1 MRREGWYVS
10 GLVTLVLVLYPVL
23 ALSHAGSPDPRRT
36 GAPVPEGGFELTC
49 GDGSECHSDAA
60 VNSGLGSISIEAPEN
75 YGPNNP
81 LEITVRVEE
90 AGKVFFGFE
99 VAVKNAS
106 HEHAGTLELIDMDV
120 TRYAHPSNQEYVSH
134 DGPDGL
140 LQNAWT
146 VRWVPPG
153 EDVGPVTIYA
163 AGNAAN
169 GNGGSNGDNVYTTSK
184 TLTFDIAAEVEAEAM
199 PDVFHL
205 ARAYPNP
212 FTSQTTIR
220 YDLKQAAPVTLAL
233 YDALGRRVRLLDL
246 GTQPVGSHEVRLD
259 AEMLPAGLYLYELR
273 TPQAREARPLLLM
286 R

>member
-1 MRREGWYVS
+1 MS
-10 GLVTLVLVLYPVL
+10 ALVTLALVLYPVL
-23 ALSHAGSPDPRRT
+23 ALSHAGGPDPRRT
-36 GAPVPEGGFELTC
+36 GAPLPGGGFELTC
-49 GDGSECHSDAA
+49 GDGDTCHTDAA
-60 VNSGLGSISIEAPEN
+60 VNSGPGSISIEAPIS
-75 YGPNNP
+75 YGPSNS

-90 AGKVFFGFE
+90 AGKTFFGFE
-99 VAVKNAS
+99 IAVKDAD
-106 HEHAGTLELIDMDV
+106 HEHIGTLELIDPGV

-134 DGPDGL
+134 DGPNGL

-153 EDVGPVTIYA
+153 TDVGPVTIYA

-169 GNGGSNGDNVYTTSK
+169 GDGQSDSDHVYTTSK
-184 TLTFDIAAEVEAEAM
+184 TLTFDIAADVE
-199 PDVFHL
+199 PQPVPSIFQL

-233 YDALGRRVRLLDL
+233 YDALGRLVRLRDL
-246 GTQPVGSHEVRLD
+246 GLQPVGTHEIRLD
-259 AEMLPAGLYLYELR
+259 AGALPAGLYLYELR

-286 R
+286 K